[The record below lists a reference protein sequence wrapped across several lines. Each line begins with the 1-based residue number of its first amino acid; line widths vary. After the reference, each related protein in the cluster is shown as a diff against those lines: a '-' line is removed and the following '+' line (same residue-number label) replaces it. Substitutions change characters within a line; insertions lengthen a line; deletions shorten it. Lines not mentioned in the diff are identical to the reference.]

1 MNLARKASAI
11 ALRTGT
17 SPWDDHEYGRGYA
30 VLMLPFSSGHQ
41 LGLRV
46 MPENDFAPYV
56 SVWHRP
62 PGEAWSI
69 YVDGPSLD
77 TACPR
82 YWGPTLDTAAF
93 ATIDVTWTGP
103 TDLRVE
109 VDEPTLDWTMSLD
122 APTALRAMNGINAAF
137 PLWTWKPGPLLT
149 LREWVA
155 RGYLGMGDI
164 RLSFTTASGHEAVLL
179 AQENYFVDE
188 SAAVLDEVA
197 LGDPVRLA
205 ENPTIG
211 DVRLPR
217 VPSFVFGQA
226 QAKITDRE
234 EYERTRAR
242 VRDGSSER
250 IPRG

>member
-1 MNLARKASAI
+1 MNLSRKASAL
-11 ALRTGT
+11 APRTGT
-17 SPWDDHEYGRGYA
+17 SPWADHEYGRGYA

-46 MPENDFAPYV
+46 FPENDFAPYV

-62 PGEAWSI
+62 PEGAWSI
-69 YVDGPSLD
+69 YVDGPSLS

-82 YWGPTLDTAAF
+82 YWGPALDSAAL

-109 VDEPTLDWTMSLD
+109 VDEPDLVWTMSLD
-122 APTALRAMNGINAAF
+122 ASAPLRALNGMNAAL
-137 PLWTWKPGPLLT
+137 PLWTWKPGPLLA

-155 RGYLGMGDI
+155 RRYLGMGAI

-179 AQENYFVDE
+179 AQENYVVDE
-188 SAAVLDEVA
+188 SAAVLDGDA

-211 DVRLPR
+211 EVPLPR
-217 VPSFVFGQA
+217 TPSFIFGQA
-226 QAKITDRE
+226 QAEIADRA
-234 EYERTRAR
+234 EYERTRAS
-242 VRDGSSER
+242 VRDGSSRR
-250 IPRG
+250 IPPE